1 MTQESPATVG
11 LFLLASN
18 LVAGNH
24 YGPARRRVHIK
35 RGSLQVEQV
44 TAILKRFRDEN
55 ELRNCRLVPGAV
67 WINPKGVMG
76 RQRATIDFPINR
88 RQVDHQMVDVAFDK
102 PGHCLCIEVGRIRVG
117 PVAPN
122 LGFVV
127 GQRANDDCGGKV
139 GLHVPML
146 GNGQRQFPFGD
157 DLISV
162 VRLRENTDYEA
173 RDKDW
178 EGQFVDGMRLGRNVP
193 QAFRV
198 RSVAV
203 RIELHVAE
211 IHRTALSDRAQES
224 VGPHHLKLH
233 EIDVPRTRTVPVAHR
248 DAQVLIGSAAGFES
262 HSLKF
267 QFHGN
272 KVQRPESSGQ
282 KKGGTNGAALFKCCW
297 L

>member
-1 MTQESPATVG
+1 
-11 LFLLASN
+11 
-18 LVAGNH
+18 
-24 YGPARRRVHIK
+24 
-35 RGSLQVEQV
+35 
-44 TAILKRFRDEN
+44 
-55 ELRNCRLVPGAV
+55 
-67 WINPKGVMG
+67 
-76 RQRATIDFPINR
+76 
-88 RQVDHQMVDVAFDK
+88 
-102 PGHCLCIEVGRIRVG
+102 
-117 PVAPN
+117 
-122 LGFVV
+122 
-127 GQRANDDCGGKV
+127 
-139 GLHVPML
+139 
-146 GNGQRQFPFGD
+146 
-157 DLISV
+157 ISV
-162 VRLRENTDYEA
+162 ARLRENTDYEA

-272 KVQRPESSGQ
+272 KVQRPESCGQ
-282 KKGGTNGAALFKCCW
+282 KKAAPMAPPFSNAVGYRSVKQETYTQCTLENVSNGGVADVVRPWIVDVIRAGT
-297 L
+297 